1 MFIFPSQIK
10 LGKICVLSLRL
21 DSMLRYI
28 DSIIYFLIHFPHQ
41 GSSWNAPNWSG
52 FVVEMRLVNARG
64 RLQRYSIE
72 THPELMKALMC
83 NLGMMGVM
91 YDITFQVNG
100 TLIAKV
106 QNQFVSLEDL
116 FYNQTNLKDVVTSHY
131 LTEISWYPF
140 NSVTPEEEEVFRHN
154 NTVLDSWTVKRDTLW
169 LRYVISNQ
177 STNLV
182 WFRCLHRGGSESAEV
197 VTSGY
202 ILSIY

>member
-1 MFIFPSQIK
+1 
-10 LGKICVLSLRL
+10 
-21 DSMLRYI
+21 
-28 DSIIYFLIHFPHQ
+28 
-41 GSSWNAPNWSG
+41 
-52 FVVEMRLVNARG
+52 MRLVNARG

-106 QNQFVSLEDL
+106 QNQFVPLEDL

-140 NSVTPEEEEVFRHN
+140 NSVNPEEEGVFRHN
-154 NTVLDSWTVKRDTLW
+154 NTVLDSWTVKRDTVW

-177 STNLV
+177 STKLV
-182 WFRCLHRGGSESAEV
+182 
-197 VTSGY
+197 
-202 ILSIY
+202 